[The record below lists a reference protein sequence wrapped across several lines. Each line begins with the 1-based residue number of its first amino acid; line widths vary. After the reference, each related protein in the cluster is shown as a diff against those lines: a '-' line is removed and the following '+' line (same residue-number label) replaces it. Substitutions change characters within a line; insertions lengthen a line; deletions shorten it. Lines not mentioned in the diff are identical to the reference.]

1 MSFLFSNLQAL
12 ADGKITAGT
21 HGQYPLLSQE
31 ARFALKELSWLSN
44 NFELQSKEAEVAKA
58 MHKLAVAERD
68 LERLQVDRLK
78 KALASSC
85 DEERSLAVSEGGPHG
100 TCGLAGELEAKLKA
114 AETAVDRLKVEA
126 ERWRNEAEK
135 SWDLLKKTPV
145 VHITCECK
153 ADGVIGSTSL
163 NVIRVERQDDG
174 SLTAVTD
181 HWPDRQQKDGDLVG
195 IMARLREML
204 VQYRERARRVAAHP
218 DFPQVDDAEVSG
230 LIDEADKLIRSKI
243 GRKL

>member
-12 ADGKITAGT
+12 ADGKITPGT

-31 ARFALKELSWLSN
+31 ARYALKELSWLSG

-68 LERLQVDRLK
+68 LERLQVNRLK

-85 DEERSLAVSEGGPHG
+85 DEERSLAVSEGGSHG

-114 AETAVDRLKVEA
+114 AETAVDQLKVDA

-145 VHITCECK
+145 VHIICECK

-163 NVIRVERQDDG
+163 NVVRVERQDDG

-181 HWPDRQQKDGDLVG
+181 HWPDRQERQISDLVS

-204 VQYRERARRVAAHP
+204 VQYRARARRVVPHP
-218 DFPQVDDAEVSG
+218 DLPQVDESQVNSLLQDA
-230 LIDEADKLIRSKI
+230 DQAIRSSI
-243 GRKL
+243 G